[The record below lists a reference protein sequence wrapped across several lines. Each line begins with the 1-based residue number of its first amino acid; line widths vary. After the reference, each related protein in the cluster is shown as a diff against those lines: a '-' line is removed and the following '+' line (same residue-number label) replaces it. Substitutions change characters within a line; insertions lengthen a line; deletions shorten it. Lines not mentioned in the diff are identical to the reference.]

1 MVNVLQSDS
10 HILIIFLGFVV
21 LILSILLFFFH
32 QHYKLGCG
40 FGCNCIEC
48 VNLQHILYFANDII
62 FLIKIGF
69 CLFTGM
75 SLILATLNFH
85 QTNILNLL
93 LILLVIRFF
102 GAIFSSK
109 KNLSS
114 VFFFP
119 LIYYLYDGPM
129 TPRMVEKRNPK
140 YPYSF
145 KGMIINNKAQ
155 CLVAVHGWISSWW
168 RAASS
173 DSIFCIILSTID
185 IKIYPMLSSLFG
197 WPYMLSVLHS

>member
-1 MVNVLQSDS
+1 MATFYCC
-10 HILIIFLGFVV
+10 HIV
-21 LILSILLFFFH
+21 LITRGWLWSTFCKVTPTFLLFSLVLLFLFFPYYYFFFH

-75 SLILATLNFH
+75 SLILATLKFH

-93 LILLVIRFF
+93 LILLAIRFF

-109 KNLSS
+109 KIFLVSS
-114 VFFFP
+114 FFHSYTICTMGLWP
-119 LIYYLYDGPM
+119 L
-129 TPRMVEKRNPK
+129 
-140 YPYSF
+140 
-145 KGMIINNKAQ
+145 
-155 CLVAVHGWISSWW
+155 GW
-168 RAASS
+168 
-173 DSIFCIILSTID
+173 
-185 IKIYPMLSSLFG
+185 
-197 WPYMLSVLHS
+197 

>member
-1 MVNVLQSDS
+1 
-10 HILIIFLGFVV
+10 
-21 LILSILLFFFH
+21 
-32 QHYKLGCG
+32 
-40 FGCNCIEC
+40 
-48 VNLQHILYFANDII
+48 
-62 FLIKIGF
+62 
-69 CLFTGM
+69 M

-85 QTNILNLL
+85 QTNMLNLL

-109 KNLSS
+109 QTNKNLSN

-129 TPRMVEKRNPK
+129 TPRMVEKINPK

-155 CLVAVHGWISSWW
+155 CLVAVLGWISS
-168 RAASS
+168 
-173 DSIFCIILSTID
+173 
-185 IKIYPMLSSLFG
+185 
-197 WPYMLSVLHS
+197 